1 MKVRHLLVFLLL
13 LVAWTFVCQWYHAKR
28 DEQVVKPDTVYVERV
43 LEVHDTTP
51 VIKDEKVIG
60 HAAIPVHSC
69 SLNTGKNHVKETGK
83 SIHDTANIVKKDENL
98 NMKFDIVQ
106 RKYTDDSTYTAYVSG
121 LRHDI
126 YPRLD
131 SISVRQK
138 MIERTI
144 IRQERQR
151 GMRVKIRPAF
161 TGGYDI
167 VHRQCGIMV
176 GGAVILDW

>member
-1 MKVRHLLVFLLL
+1 MKARHLLIFLFV
-13 LVAWTFVCQWYHAKR
+13 LVAWTFVCQWYHAKC
-28 DEQVVKPDTVYVERV
+28 DGQNVKPDTVYVKKIV
-43 LEVHDTTP
+43 EVKDTTP
-51 VIKDEKVIG
+51 DIRNEKVIG
-60 HAAIPVHSC
+60 HATFPVHSS

-83 SIHDTANIVKKDENL
+83 SIHDTTNIAKKDENL
-98 NMKFDIVQ
+98 NMTLDIVQ

-121 LRHDI
+121 LRYDT

-161 TGGYDI
+161 VGGYDI
-167 VHRQCGIMV
+167 VHRQWGIMV